1 MDGDIWAINPT
12 VSNTTYRAA
21 ATIAAD
27 ALTLTLLTDSPALN
41 GAGYLV
47 NITSDGDDRGITF
60 TVTGLRS

>member
-21 ATIAAD
+21 ATIAAN

-47 NITSDGDDRGITF
+47 NITSDGD
-60 TVTGLRS
+60 RS